1 MANVALLYGILAKLS
16 PFFGKGVT
24 VIVCAF
30 VLFIGSIYL
39 LLSAVF
45 GLRMGYLVLAV
56 CFFGW
61 MIILSSLW
69 TLGAPGT
76 PRNLGPRGVE
86 PHWVVEATGTGTV
99 TSQFPQSTSYPGG
112 PWHAP
117 DATSL
122 SSVDTVKAVFQTY
135 LQHQAATQLAAQG
148 VKVCDLKAPPGG
160 DCFFLDPT
168 TFQVQDVEFATDGST
183 HLVAGHGFYSSGGPE
198 ITLVAAH
205 EKGNV
210 PVYSVSFLLGSLLG
224 FGLHLPLLDR
234 AERKRKD
241 ILTGGTAP
249 AWFGPA

>member
-1 MANVALLYGILAKLS
+1 MLIGMLAKLS
-16 PFFGKGVT
+16 PFFFKGVT

-30 VLFIGSIYL
+30 VLFIGSVYL

-61 MIILSSLW
+61 MIILSTLW
-69 TLGAPGT
+69 TMGAPGT

-86 PHWVVEATGTGTV
+86 PHWQVMAAGTGV
-99 TSQFPQSTSYPGG
+99 VSSQFPESKLYPAG

-122 SSVDTVKAVFQTY
+122 SSVDTVKAVFQIY
-135 LQHQAATQLAAQG
+135 LQHLAATQLTAQG

-168 TFQVQDVEFATDGST
+168 KFIVQDIEFATNGST
-183 HLVAGHGFYSSGGPE
+183 HLVAGHGFYSGGGPE

-210 PVYSVSFLLGSLLG
+210 MVYSVSFLLGSLLL

-234 AERKRKD
+234 AERSRKE